1 MMKNTTKRVL
11 ALAGVLALGLSAAK
25 AQEDGA
31 LLDALVKKGV
41 LSDQEAQDIRASE
54 EKEYSTTAAD
64 KIAISDYVQKIR
76 FYGDVRF
83 RYEYVDEKPQATVP
97 IASTGLRT
105 TGPVSDNNTLER
117 YRYRLRAGVDFTFT
131 DNFVGGFELESNTAG
146 DSANQSFGNGFSKE
160 SANIGLVYLQWKP
173 TDYLT
178 LVGGKQH
185 NPLYTTN
192 LTWDPDINPEGG
204 AEILNW
210 VFPIGGGSAPA
221 PARDPKDLKAIQ
233 APAGGGSDMSL
244 SLGLTA
250 AQWIVADNQEYN
262 VPNSLPSGSAT
273 ATSGA
278 AGTQPG
284 AFADKTDVWQFVEQ
298 VPVQFNFNKSTY
310 VKVAPGFDSYLNGGS
325 SGIST
330 SFVNGTAG
338 DTSFTGGDTL
348 SFFGPAVF
356 DDLEIFQA
364 PGEVDWKMG
373 GLPFRVYWDFDL
385 NTDGKDRVQDV
396 LLGADNQLVNTT
408 KGGATAAQVA
418 ANNHTIAENRD
429 LGDNVA
435 WMAGLQIGQNKKKG
449 DWSIKGDF
457 RQVGLGAIDPNEN
470 DSDWGDSFLN
480 QQGIELSASYNFTDF
495 LAGTITFYDTW
506 AYKNDLLN
514 GRSGQVPGT
523 LPLTGNG
530 TASNGY
536 GTGGA
541 TTNPSNGNTNL
552 NSLVG
557 AHDTQ
562 RLQVDLQWKF

>member
-1 MMKNTTKRVL
+1 MMKNTTKRML
-11 ALAGVLALGLSAAK
+11 AFAGVLALGLSAAK

-41 LSDQEAQDIRASE
+41 LSDQEAQNIRASE
-54 EKEYSTTAAD
+54 EKDYSTTAAD

-83 RYEYVDEKPQATVP
+83 RYEYIDEKPQASVP
-97 IASTGLRT
+97 LASTGLRT
-105 TGPVSDNNTLER
+105 TGPLSPNNTLER
-117 YRYRLRAGVDFTFT
+117 YRYRLRTGVDVTFT
-131 DNFVGGFELESNTAG
+131 DNFTGGFELESNTAG
-146 DSANQSFGNGFSKE
+146 DSANQSFGNGFSKA

-173 TDYLT
+173 TDWLT

-210 VFPIGGGSAPA
+210 TFPIGGSGTAA
-221 PARDPKDLKAIQ
+221 AQDPKDMKSIV
-233 APAGGGSDMSL
+233 APVFGSDESL
-244 SLGLTA
+244 SIGLTA
-250 AQWIVADNQEYN
+250 AQWIYPDNQEYN
-262 VPNSLPSGSAT
+262 VATSTAAGSAT
-273 ATSGA
+273 ATSGS

-284 AFADKTDVWQFVEQ
+284 SFADSKDVWQFVEQ
-298 VPVQFNFNKSTY
+298 VPVQFNFNKSTFI
-310 VKVAPGFDSYLNGGS
+310 KVVPGFDTYTSGGS
-325 SGIST
+325 SGIPS
-330 SFVNGTAG
+330 SFYNGTSG

-348 SFFGPAVF
+348 SFYGPAIA

-364 PGEVDWKMG
+364 PGEVDWKVG
-373 GLPFRVYWDFDL
+373 TIPFKFYWDFDL
-385 NTDGKDRVQDV
+385 NTEGKDRVQDV
-396 LLGADNQLVNTT
+396 LFGADNQLVTTT
-408 KGGATAAQVA
+408 KGGASTAQVA
-418 ANNHTIAENRD
+418 ANNHTIAENRA

-435 WMAGLQIGQNKKKG
+435 WMAGLQVGQNKKKG

-495 LAGTITFYDTW
+495 LLGTVTFYDTW

-514 GRSGQVPGT
+514 GSSGQVPGS

-541 TTNPSNGNTNL
+541 TTNPSGGNANL

-562 RLQVDLQWKF
+562 RLQADLQWKF